1 MPKQAK
7 ISGIKSFHCYTIQEA
22 ADVAGV
28 SVHTIRNWSK
38 DGLRLMHTAR
48 PVLIRGDD
56 LRDYIKTQREN
67 RKVPTKAD
75 EFYCVR
81 CRATRKAAA
90 QLADCIITGNRA
102 KLTALCE
109 TCETVVSKP
118 VAQAQIAQLGRT
130 LDLTIKRQEAT
141 L

>member
-7 ISGIKSFHCYTIQEA
+7 ISKIKSFQCYTIPEA
-22 ADVAGV
+22 AEITEV
-28 SVHTIRNWSK
+28 STHTIRNWAK
-38 DGLRLMHTAR
+38 DGMRLMDTAR

-56 LRDYIKTQREN
+56 LRDYIKAQRKN
-67 RKVPTKAD
+67 RRVMTKED

-81 CRATRKAAA
+81 CRAARKAAA
-90 QLADCIITGNRA
+90 RLADCVVVGNRA

-109 TCETVVSKP
+109 TCEAVVSKP
-118 VAQAQIAQLGRT
+118 VAQSQITQIGRT
-130 LDLTIKRQEAT
+130 LDLTIKRQAAT

>member
-7 ISGIKSFHCYTIQEA
+7 ISGIKSFQCYTIQEA
-22 ADVAGV
+22 ADIAGV
-28 SVHTIRNWSK
+28 SVHTIRNWAK
-38 DGLRLMHTAR
+38 DGLRLMDSAR

-56 LRDYIKTQREN
+56 LRAYIKAQREN
-67 RKVPTKAD
+67 RRVKTKAD
-75 EFYCVR
+75 EFYCLR
-81 CRATRKAAA
+81 CRAPCKAAA

-109 TCETVVSKP
+109 TCEGVVFKP

-130 LDLTIKRQEAT
+130 LDLTIKRQVAT